1 MKTSHNLSDA
11 YDPMGDMLAREAM
24 QCHAHGC
31 DGATSARPRL
41 SSRVRKRLLNT
52 PLTVLLMQ
60 QVATDAAAAQRSGCF
75 SAWAGA

>member
-1 MKTSHNLSDA
+1 MGQVEYSI
-11 YDPMGDMLAREAM
+11 DPM
-24 QCHAHGC
+24 AHGI
-31 DGATSARPRL
+31 AQVVL
-41 SSRVRKRLLNT
+41 RKRLLNT